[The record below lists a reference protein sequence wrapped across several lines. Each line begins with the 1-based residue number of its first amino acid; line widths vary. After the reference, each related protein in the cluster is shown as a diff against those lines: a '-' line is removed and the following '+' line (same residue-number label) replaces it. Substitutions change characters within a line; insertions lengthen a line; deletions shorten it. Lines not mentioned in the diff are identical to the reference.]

1 MRQKP
6 YPGTERIMPM
16 PIGEEERMDA
26 IVTLAAA
33 RRLKLPEGRRS
44 AEILREGE
52 VEIRFYA
59 PKGRDDQTPHDQD
72 EVYVV
77 ASGRGKF
84 RVADRLTPFA
94 PGDLLYVAAHETH
107 RFEDFSED
115 FAAWVFF
122 YGPCK

>member
-1 MRQKP
+1 
-6 YPGTERIMPM
+6 
-16 PIGEEERMDA
+16 MDT

-44 AEILREGE
+44 AEILREGG

-59 PKGRDDQTPHDQD
+59 PSGHDDQTPHDQD

-77 ASGRGKF
+77 ASGRGQF

-122 YGPCK
+122 YGPRK

>member
-6 YPGTERIMPM
+6 YCGIRPCISKGGERRV
-16 PIGEEERMDA
+16 ET

-77 ASGRGKF
+77 ASGRGQF